1 MPSSSAYA
9 RFFNPTVG
17 IVEDSATGSAAGPLA
32 CQLIARGIA
41 NYGETIAIEQ
51 GYGMGRPSQLNVE
64 VRDGHVRLTGRCI
77 LSVEGQLR
85 IK

>member
-1 MPSSSAYA
+1 MQIQTSTDGRPAVPVRGGADSGVVV
-9 RFFNPTVG
+9 VG
-17 IVEDSATGSAAGPLA
+17 GDGRLS
-32 CQLIARGIA
+32 IARGIA